1 MSGEQCTLAEGR
13 CIINP
18 TSADP
23 AVHRPLLPVF
33 AHFEWPVGWLHR
45 YPRYSVGREYIDFS
59 VDGRGGLAG
68 LARCFHPPTRLSL
81 LPPLIDCI
89 ENLARDFALLPD
101 RLLDYARRSSS
112 KLPRR
117 TYFNAVLRCLRF
129 AFLSSSLSLSLFPS
143 HLRSRDRLVTSRRN
157 WNRRAREVFFG
168 KRNRDRC
175 TRGTRWKE

>member
-33 AHFEWPVGWLHR
+33 AHFEWPVGWPH
-45 YPRYSVGREYIDFS
+45 RYSVGREYIDFS

-68 LARCFHPPTRLSL
+68 LARCFHPPRGSR
-81 LPPLIDCI
+81 LIDLI
-89 ENLARDFALLPD
+89 ENLARDFALLGLGS
-101 RLLDYARRSSS
+101 RLLDYARRFPP
-112 KLPRR
+112 KLPCR
-117 TYFNAVLRCLRF
+117 TYFNTVLRF
-129 AFLSSSLSLSLFPS
+129 AFLSLSSPLFLPIFARYA
-143 HLRSRDRLVTSRRN
+143 LEIRYVTEKLESWR
-157 WNRRAREVFFG
+157 REVFFG

-175 TRGTRWKE
+175 IGDQVEE